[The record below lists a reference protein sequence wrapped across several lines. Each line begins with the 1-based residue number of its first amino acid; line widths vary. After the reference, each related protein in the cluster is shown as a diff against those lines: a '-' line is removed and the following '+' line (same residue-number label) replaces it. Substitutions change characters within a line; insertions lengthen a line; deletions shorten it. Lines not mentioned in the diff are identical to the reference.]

1 MKNGQIAVSADLEKN
16 IYFIL
21 PSRFPTEKAHGVVT
35 VEMAK
40 AALGLGFQVAI
51 IAPKLSNRNFKNPQG
66 LKIFL
71 LDSRI
76 LKKIVA
82 LRDSSHGVWSKIFL
96 KLQVFL
102 FFISLLK
109 NKKLQKNNI
118 YWLRDI
124 TLTLLISRF
133 TFGKKKFILEV
144 HHKPTFLDCVLIKLL
159 PKKHLVLIPI
169 SRFIQDNIGKN
180 APRSLISGMAVPNW
194 FPREPSIDK
203 NFTFGY
209 FGSYSSYGI
218 TKNVE
223 IILKALQ
230 LLNAHGGKV
239 CNAIFVGVGEEGRN
253 ILLKLAKNLEIKE
266 SQLKIV
272 DNVEHHLVPDFMK
285 ECENLVFPYPYV
297 KGIEGSF
304 PTKLLEYAS
313 VNCSIIASDTPISRQ
328 IFTEQEVWFYESLN
342 PISFVETYL
351 NISGD
356 SQLANLKIF
365 SARKLVDQFSY
376 EARVEKI
383 LEFLNLGSN

>member
-1 MKNGQIAVSADLEKN
+1 MKKEQFAVSTGLEKN
-16 IYFIL
+16 INFIL

-35 VEMAK
+35 VEMAR
-40 AALGLGFQVAI
+40 AAMGLGFKVAI
-51 IAPKLSNRNFKNPQG
+51 IAPNLSDKNSKNLQD
-66 LKIFL
+66 LKISL
-71 LDSRI
+71 LDSRA
-76 LKKIVA
+76 LKKVVV
-82 LRDSSHGVWSKIFL
+82 LRDSSHGILSQIFL

-133 TFGKKKFILEV
+133 SLSKKKFVLEI
-144 HHKPTFLDCVLIKLL
+144 HRKPSFLDCIFIKLL
-159 PKKHLVLIPI
+159 PKKNLVLIPI
-169 SRFIQDNIGKN
+169 SKSIQDEISENS
-180 APRSLISGMAVPNW
+180 PRSMISGMAVPKW
-194 FPREPSIDK
+194 FPREKSNEK

-209 FGSYSSYGI
+209 FGSYSSYGVV
-218 TKNVE
+218 KNVE
-223 IILKALQ
+223 IVLEALQ
-230 LLNAHGGKV
+230 LLNAKGSKI
-239 CNAIFVGVGEEGRN
+239 CNAFFVGVGEEGRK
-253 ILLKLAKNLEIKE
+253 KLVDKAKNLGIKE

-272 DNVEHHLVPDFMK
+272 DNVDHELVPDFMK

-328 IFTEQEVWFYESLN
+328 IFTEKEVWFYESMN

-351 NISGD
+351 KISND
-356 SQLANLKIF
+356 SHLASLKIF
-365 SARKLVDQFSY
+365 AARKLVDEFMY
-376 EARVEKI
+376 EARVIKI
-383 LEFLNLGSN
+383 LDFLKLPSN

>member
-1 MKNGQIAVSADLEKN
+1 MKNEQFEVSTDLEKRIN
-16 IYFIL
+16 FIL

-35 VEMAK
+35 VEMARASK
-40 AALGLGFQVAI
+40 GLGFKVEI
-51 IAPKLSNRNFKNPQG
+51 IAPNLSDKNSRKPQD
-66 LKIFL
+66 LKISL
-71 LDSRI
+71 LDSRVV
-76 LKKIVA
+76 KKIVA
-82 LRDSSHGVWSKIFL
+82 LRDSSHGIWSKIFL
-96 KLQVFL
+96 KLQVFF

-109 NKKLQKNNI
+109 NKKLQKNNV

-124 TLTLLISRF
+124 GLTLLISRF
-133 TFGKKKFILEV
+133 SLGKKEFVLEI
-144 HHKPTFLDCVLIKLL
+144 HHDLKFLDSIFIRLL

-169 SRFIQDNIGKN
+169 SKFIQDTISKK
-180 APRSLISGMAVPNW
+180 APRSMISGMAVPKW

-223 IILKALQ
+223 IVLEALQ
-230 LLNAHGGKV
+230 LLNGQGGKAY
-239 CNAIFVGVGEEGRN
+239 NAIFVGVGEEGRN
-253 ILLKLAKNLEIKE
+253 KLVDLARNLGIKD

-272 DNVEHHLVPDFMK
+272 NNVEHELIPDLMK
-285 ECENLVFPYPYV
+285 ECEHLVFPYPYV

-328 IFTEQEVWFYESLN
+328 IFTETEVWFYESLN
-342 PISFVETYL
+342 PISFVEAFL
-351 NISGD
+351 KISND

-365 SARKLVDQFSY
+365 AARELVDKFSY
-376 EARVEKI
+376 ENRVVKI
-383 LEFLNLGSN
+383 LDFLKLPAN

>member
-1 MKNGQIAVSADLEKN
+1 MKKEQFAVSTDLEKN
-16 IYFIL
+16 INFIL

-40 AALGLGFQVAI
+40 AALDLGFEVAI
-51 IAPKLSNRNFKNPQG
+51 IAPNLLNKNLKNPQG

-82 LRDSSHGVWSKIFL
+82 LRDSSHGVWSIIFL

-124 TLTLLISRF
+124 TLTFLISRF
-133 TFGKKKFILEV
+133 TFGKKKFVLEV
-144 HHKPTFLDCVLIKLL
+144 HRKPTFLDCVLIKLL

-169 SRFIQDNIGKN
+169 SKFIQDEISKN
-180 APRSLISGMAVPNW
+180 SPRSMISGMAVPKW
-194 FPREPSIDK
+194 FPREKSSEK

-209 FGSYSSYGI
+209 FGSYSSYGV

-223 IILKALQ
+223 IVLEALQ
-230 LLNAHGGKV
+230 LLNAKGGKI
-239 CNAIFVGVGEEGRN
+239 CNAFFVGVGEEGRK
-253 ILLKLAKNLEIKE
+253 KLVDKAKNLGINE

-272 DNVEHHLVPDFMK
+272 DNVDHELVPDFMK

-328 IFTEQEVWFYESLN
+328 IFTEKEVWFYESLN
-342 PISFVETYL
+342 PFSFVETYFI
-351 NISGD
+351 ISND
-356 SQLANLKIF
+356 SHLASLKIF
-365 SARKLVDQFSY
+365 AARKLVDEFMY
-376 EARVEKI
+376 EARVIKI
-383 LEFLNLGSN
+383 LEFLHLDTN

>member
-1 MKNGQIAVSADLEKN
+1 MKKEQFAVSTGLEKN
-16 IYFIL
+16 INFIL

-35 VEMAK
+35 VEMAR
-40 AALGLGFQVAI
+40 AAMGLGFKVEI
-51 IAPKLSNRNFKNPQG
+51 IAPNLSDKNSKNPQD
-66 LKIFL
+66 LKISL
-71 LDSRI
+71 LDSRA
-76 LKKIVA
+76 LKKVVV
-82 LRDSSHGVWSKIFL
+82 LRDSSHGILLQIFL
-96 KLQVFL
+96 KLQVVL

-133 TFGKKKFILEV
+133 SPSKKKFVLEI
-144 HHKPTFLDCVLIKLL
+144 HRKPSFLDCIFIKLL

-169 SRFIQDNIGKN
+169 SKFIQDEISENS
-180 APRSLISGMAVPNW
+180 PRSMISGMAVPKW
-194 FPREPSIDK
+194 FPREKSSEK

-209 FGSYSSYGI
+209 FGSYSSYGVA
-218 TKNVE
+218 KNVE
-223 IILKALQ
+223 IVLEALQ
-230 LLNAHGGKV
+230 LLNAKGSKI
-239 CNAIFVGVGEEGRN
+239 CNAFFVGVGEEGRK
-253 ILLKLAKNLEIKE
+253 KLVDKAKNLGIKE

-272 DNVEHHLVPDFMK
+272 DNVDHELVPDFMK

-328 IFTEQEVWFYESLN
+328 IFTEKEVWFYESLN

-351 NISGD
+351 KISND
-356 SQLANLKIF
+356 SHLASLKIF
-365 SARKLVDQFSY
+365 AARKLVDEFMY
-376 EARVEKI
+376 EARVIKI
-383 LEFLNLGSN
+383 LDFLKLPAN

>member
-1 MKNGQIAVSADLEKN
+1 MKNEQFEVSTDLEKN
-16 IYFIL
+16 INFIL

-40 AALGLGFQVAI
+40 AALDLGFEVAI
-51 IAPKLSNRNFKNPQG
+51 IAPNLLNKNLENPQG

-82 LRDSSHGVWSKIFL
+82 LRDSSRGVWSIIFL

-124 TLTLLISRF
+124 TLTFLISRF
-133 TFGKKKFILEV
+133 TFGKKKFVLEV
-144 HHKPTFLDCVLIKLL
+144 HRKPTFLDCVLIKLL

-169 SRFIQDNIGKN
+169 SKFIEDNISKN
-180 APRSLISGMAVPNW
+180 APRSMIAGMAVPKW
-194 FPREPSIDK
+194 FPREKSTEK
-203 NFTFGY
+203 KFTFGY

-218 TKNVE
+218 NKNVE
-223 IILKALQ
+223 IVLEALH
-230 LLNAHGGKV
+230 LLNAQEGDK

-253 ILLKLAKNLEIKE
+253 KLVDMAKNLGIKE

-272 DNVEHHLVPDFMK
+272 DNVDHELVPDFMK

-328 IFTEQEVWFYESLN
+328 IFTEKEVWFYESLN

-351 NISGD
+351 KISSGSELPD
-356 SQLANLKIF
+356 LKILA
-365 SARKLVDQFSY
+365 ARQLVDQFMY
-376 EARVEKI
+376 EARVVRI
-383 LEFLNLGSN
+383 IDFLRLGAN

>member
-1 MKNGQIAVSADLEKN
+1 MKNEQFTLSTDLEKN
-16 IYFIL
+16 INFIL

-35 VEMAK
+35 VEMAR
-40 AALGLGFQVAI
+40 AAMGLGFKVAI
-51 IAPKLSNRNFKNPQG
+51 IAPNLSYNNSKNPLD
-66 LKIFL
+66 LKISL
-71 LDSRI
+71 LDSRA
-76 LKKIVA
+76 LKKVVA
-82 LRDSSHGVWSKIFL
+82 LRDSSHGLLSQFLL

-109 NKKLQKNNI
+109 TKKLQKNSI

-133 TFGKKKFILEV
+133 SLGKKEFVLEI
-144 HHKPTFLDCVLIKLL
+144 HRKPTFLDCIFIKLL

-169 SRFIQDNIGKN
+169 SKFIQDNIGDN
-180 APRSLISGMAVPNW
+180 APRSMISGMAVPKW

-223 IILKALQ
+223 IILEALQ
-230 LLNAHGGKV
+230 LLNAQGGKA
-239 CNAIFVGVGEEGRN
+239 CNAIFVGVGKDGRN
-253 ILLKLAKNLEIKE
+253 KLLEMAKNLGIKE
-266 SQLKIV
+266 SQFKIV
-272 DNVEHHLVPDFMK
+272 DNVEHDLVPDFMK

-328 IFTEQEVWFYESLN
+328 IFTEKEVWFYESLN

-351 NISGD
+351 KISDD
-356 SQLANLKIF
+356 SQLSNLKIF
-365 SARKLVDQFSY
+365 AARKLVDQFLY
-376 EARVEKI
+376 EARVVNI
-383 LEFLNLGSN
+383 LEFLKLGTN